1 MGDIF
6 QGIKGDFRGFALENA
21 DISPN
26 PEDDDSDV
34 DAFFND
40 DFGTEVVNTKAI
52 KKSRKIFKKTQESG
66 IFGGF

>member
-6 QGIKGDFRGFALENA
+6 QGIKGGFKGFALENA

-26 PEDDDSDV
+26 PEDEDTDV
-34 DAFFND
+34 DSFFND
-40 DFGTEVVNTKAI
+40 DFGEEVVNTKAI
-52 KKSRKIFKKTQESG
+52 KRSRKLFQKTQKTG